1 MHLCLYQP
9 LIPQNTGNIGRL
21 CVGFNCRLSL
31 IKPLGFSIE
40 HKELKRAGLDYWQ
53 HLNVHI
59 FENFEEFYQ
68 QSKEMNQ
75 QKKQKNHQL
84 KKRVIAISKYGE
96 QELYNFSFR
105 KDDILL
111 MGKETTGIPDSLI
124 ENYNLQVLRIPMSEQ
139 IRSYNLANSSAM
151 CLGEFYR
158 QIKVR

>member
-40 HKELKRAGLDYWQ
+40 DKELKRAGLDYWQ
-53 HLNVHI
+53 HLNVYT

-68 QSKEMNQ
+68 QGQKSHQ
-75 QKKQKNHQL
+75 QKK
-84 KKRVIAISKYGE
+84 RIIAVSKYGE
-96 QELYNFSFR
+96 EELYKFSFK
-105 KDDILL
+105 KDDTLL

-139 IRSYNLANSSAM
+139 IRSYNLANASAM

-158 QIKVR
+158 QVNYPHVKM